1 MIRPDYNNSILN
13 LITSILKYYNVESKY
28 NSLPEID
35 EILKKDYN
43 NVVLLILDGM
53 GENILNELKEEF
65 LNSGLL
71 GEGIPHKKIDDF
83 VGDYVAIS
91 TSGTRILLENYLTV
105 ATGKVDNKV
114 STHCGLTK
122 EELEVPIIKIEI

>member
-35 EILKKDYN
+35 EILNKDYN

-53 GENILNELKEEF
+53 G
-65 LNSGLL
+65 
-71 GEGIPHKKIDDF
+71 
-83 VGDYVAIS
+83 
-91 TSGTRILLENYLTV
+91 
-105 ATGKVDNKV
+105 GKY
-114 STHCGLTK
+114 
-122 EELEVPIIKIEI
+122 IK

>member
-35 EILKKDYN
+35 EILNKDYN

-53 GENILNELKEEF
+53 GENILNELSE
-65 LNSGLL
+65 NGLFR
-71 GEGIPHKKIDDF
+71 KK
-83 VGDYVAIS
+83 
-91 TSGTRILLENYLTV
+91 
-105 ATGKVDNKV
+105 
-114 STHCGLTK
+114 
-122 EELEVPIIKIEI
+122 

>member
-35 EILKKDYN
+35 EILNKDYN

-53 GENILNELKEEF
+53 GENILNELSE
-65 LNSGLL
+65 NGLFR
-71 GEGIPHKKIDDF
+71 K
-83 VGDYVAIS
+83 
-91 TSGTRILLENYLTV
+91 
-105 ATGKVDNKV
+105 TG
-114 STHCGLTK
+114 
-122 EELEVPIIKIEI
+122 